1 MIRNSQ
7 DIPSIVFSV
16 RVYQLFLNA
25 YPTKFQQEYGLQM
38 AQVFHDCCLRA
49 VRQGGTNGML
59 KLWAVTLFDLIQSVI
74 SEHRQKEV
82 DVSKSQLIKFSGWAF
97 ILGSFAFVTIMS
109 GSDAL
114 AFPGSVI
121 SAILLAVGLSGL
133 RARYGERAG
142 GFGRNMLTAGVI
154 GMILFYLALVLLIV
168 AVFVLPGIR
177 SQAESLV
184 RSGLW
189 LLMFGGPAVVLL
201 GLTLFG
207 LTALRSRPMSRL
219 NWLPVV
225 AGIWYP
231 LVYLFLA
238 AYLYTHNGAY
248 PHKYH
253 NGMQMMFLMQFF
265 ALCVFGA
272 VVAADTSQEMTAT

>member
-1 MIRNSQ
+1 M
-7 DIPSIVFSV
+7 
-16 RVYQLFLNA
+16 
-25 YPTKFQQEYGLQM
+25 
-38 AQVFHDCCLRA
+38 
-49 VRQGGTNGML
+49 
-59 KLWAVTLFDLIQSVI
+59 
-74 SEHRQKEV
+74 
-82 DVSKSQLIKFSGWAF
+82 SKSKLIKFSGWAF
-97 ILGSFAFVTIMS
+97 ILGSFAFIAILT

-142 GFGRNMLTAGVI
+142 GFGRQILAAGVI
-154 GMILFYLALVLLIV
+154 GMILFYLVLAHLVL
-168 AVFVLPGIR
+168 AVLVLPGLR

-184 RSGLW
+184 QAGLW
-189 LLMFGGPAVVLL
+189 LLLFGGPAVVLL

-207 LTALRSRPMSRL
+207 LTALRNKPMSQL
-219 NWLPVV
+219 NGLPVV

-238 AYLYTHNGAY
+238 AYLYTHAGAY
-248 PHKYH
+248 PHDYH
-253 NGMQMMFLMQFF
+253 NGMQLMFVIQFV

-272 VVAADTSQEMTAT
+272 IVAADTPEETAAV